1 VTSRRLRLPLLPRRP
16 RPPPESDPE
25 SSLPL
30 PLASLEEDGESLRR
44 RLWRLRLRR
53 GEPLESEAASEA
65 DGDGLRRR
73 RDDDECRRPSLSRS
87 RFGMSAMRGKL
98 HRVVE
103 AGKLYSGLICEVSYS
118 YSLGW
123 TVKSPSIQMAHGV
136 KDTSGPNGPAK
147 WN

>member
-1 VTSRRLRLPLLPRRP
+1 MYSTICSSVTSRRLRLPLLPRRP

-98 HRVVE
+98 HRVV
-103 AGKLYSGLICEVSYS
+103 GSGLVNC
-118 YSLGW
+118 
-123 TVKSPSIQMAHGV
+123 TA
-136 KDTSGPNGPAK
+136 D
-147 WN
+147 